1 MQTGFYIGY
10 YGNDEVIDA
19 IEKENL
25 TEDGKN
31 NILYMVLGIKY
42 WNTAGQDLLSENRLI
57 YENSLTCISL
67 VSY

>member
-19 IEKENL
+19 IEKENV

-31 NILYMVLGIKY
+31 NILCMVIRIKY
-42 WNTAGQDLLSENRLI
+42 WNTAENRLI
-57 YENSLTCISL
+57 YENSLILL